1 MNIKK
6 YRLLKGKTQQEV
18 AQDLNITQFTL
29 SNYENGK
36 TQPNLEILIKLST
49 YFNVS
54 VDDLLGLENK
64 NTNLNK
70 QQLELLEFAK
80 LINNDIDMGKLIGYA
95 KSLAE
100 KQISTEQK
108 ILNTLKEINDK

>member
-1 MNIKK
+1 MKLKQLIFERKIKQNK
-6 YRLLKGKTQQEV
+6 LAKE
-18 AQDLNITQFTL
+18 LNITP
-29 SNYENGK
+29 SNLNKYVNESIE
-36 TQPNLEILIKLST
+36 PNIETLIKLAN

-54 VDDLLGLENK
+54 LDYLCENEQ
-64 NTNLNK
+64 NTNLTK

-108 ILNTLKEINDK
+108 ILNTLKEID